1 MTFNGARSMD
11 LNRRDTVTT
20 NTKLK
25 DLIESQ
31 PKHVGTHLY
40 IDQLKLRLIIYY
52 QYISYI
58 VYYNLS

>member
-1 MTFNGARSMD
+1 MD

-40 IDQLKLRLIIYY
+40 IDQLNLRLIIYY